1 MSSSLIHRIALP
13 TLLLAGF
20 APLAAGADTSI
31 TPQQRGEFAR
41 QFVLKWG
48 PHAARTYRVPVG
60 IWARRMVSSF
70 VAADAQTLRAALH
83 APGFDD
89 ALAMLASPTTGA
101 AGVPGDRTTA
111 RPARAASSST
121 KQFGLSD
128 QNLTFTPVAP
138 CRILDTR
145 LAGGPIPANGTRS
158 FRAAATVHTDTFTAQ
173 GGSASNCNLAGLGA
187 TAVVI
192 NLTVV
197 TPNTAGYATVY
208 PFQTSLPLAA
218 SVNYSAGS
226 VVNNSVIVRIPSPQ
240 TSSDFTLYSFAQAH
254 FVADIVGVFSPP
266 STTPLQCTTVD
277 GTSVLI
283 PANAVSAVNGPNC
296 PSSYT
301 RTATLC
307 QGSPGFGYAGVSLVS
322 SANGTCRWDNT
333 TANAVRVVA
342 NSQCCRVP
350 GR

>member
-1 MSSSLIHRIALP
+1 MSSPLIHRIALP

-20 APLAAGADTSI
+20 APLAADAGTSI
-31 TPQQRGEFAR
+31 TPQQRGELAR

-48 PHAARTYRVPVG
+48 LHAERTYRVPVG
-60 IWARRMVSSF
+60 IWARRMVSSLI
-70 VAADAQTLRAALH
+70 AADGQTLRAALH

-89 ALAMLASPTTGA
+89 ALATLASPTTGVS
-101 AGVPGDRTTA
+101 GIPGNRTMA
-111 RPARAASSST
+111 RPVRAVGNDT
-121 KQFGLSD
+121 KQFGLTD

-158 FRAAATVHTDTFTAQ
+158 FRAAPTVNTDTFTAQ
-173 GGSASNCNLAGLGA
+173 GGSATNCNVAGLGA
-187 TAVVI
+187 TAVAI

-218 SVNYSAGS
+218 SVNYTAGS

-240 TSSDFTLYSFAQAH
+240 TSSDFSLYTFAQAH

-266 STTPLQCTTVD
+266 STTPLQCTTVA
-277 GTSVLI
+277 GTSAVI
-283 PANAVSAVNGPNC
+283 PANAVTAVNGPDC
-296 PSSYT
+296 PSDYT

-322 SANGTCRWDNT
+322 SASGSCHWDNA
-333 TANAVRVVA
+333 TANSVRVVA